1 MAMMAK
7 MRSLAPAFI
16 ISVGVLF
23 VLFMVISDSNVLE
36 ALGARSNN
44 VGSVNG
50 KDIGYQE
57 FSNFLDRAIEN
68 QKTQTGQEIPEES
81 MDQFRDQVW
90 DAIVTQTLTEQQIK
104 KFGIKVSDEEVRD
117 FILGPNPPEFLKR
130 NFIDSTG
137 KFNREMYES
146 ALFDAR
152 NKKALVEAEEVVRQQ
167 LLSQKLQSYLT
178 ATVSVSD
185 AELKQKFIDVNVKMQ
200 AEFVAIDLASL
211 PDADFK
217 TPEDEVKRYYD
228 EHPDQFTV
236 KAERKLKFVFFKIQ
250 ASRNDSDGI
259 AKNLQNVMMKAKN
272 DTASFKYF
280 CDIYSE
286 VPYSVDTMDVTQLPT
301 PLLDNFDDSKIG
313 TMIGPLS
320 ANNTYG
326 IYQISG
332 TVPSANPVVKA
343 SHILIKSTGD
353 DAKDLAEAT
362 RVYDELIA
370 GLDFSVAAAKY
381 SSDIGNAQS
390 GGELGWFGKG
400 RMVKEFEEACFSGS
414 IGVIQKPVKTNY
426 GYHIIKVTGKT
437 SKKYIVEKI
446 INSIKPS
453 AATRDDIYNEAN
465 DFAYI
470 AEKNGFDKEAELG
483 NYKVEESPAFNEES
497 SYLPTIGVNKPLLK
511 FAFEN
516 GVNTISQVFKGTNGY
531 VVAKIS
537 EVINQGVRKFEDVQK
552 QAQALLLK
560 EKKYVKAKSI
570 AEGIKKKSSANLAA
584 AKSIY
589 SKAHVDTTGAFTLS
603 GSIPKIGQEFNFAA
617 KAYDLKV
624 GAISEPIKGSR
635 GYFLAKLLSKDAF
648 DVNAFNTQKNSSRE
662 RMLQEKKNSFVS
674 QWLAKMK
681 KDADIV
687 DKRYLFYNR

>member
-16 ISVGVLF
+16 LSVGVLF

-50 KDIGYQE
+50 KDISYQE

-68 QKTQTGQEIPEES
+68 QKAQTGLEIPEEN

-90 DAIVTQTLTEQQIK
+90 DAIVTQTLTEYQIK
-104 KFGIKVSDEEVRD
+104 KFGIKVTDEEVRD
-117 FILGPNPPEFLKR
+117 YILGPNPPEFLKK

-167 LLSQKLQSYLT
+167 LLSQKLQSYLL
-178 ATVSVSD
+178 ATVSVGD
-185 AELKQKFIDVNVKMQ
+185 AELKQKFIDQNIKMQ
-200 AEFVAIDLASL
+200 AEFVSVDLNSF

-217 TPEDEVKRYYD
+217 TPEDEVKKYYN

-236 KAERKLKFVFFKIQ
+236 RAERKLKFVFFKIQ
-250 ASRNDSDGI
+250 PSRNDSDGI
-259 AKNLQNVMMKAKN
+259 LKNLQNVMLKAKN

-286 VPYSVDTMDVTQLPT
+286 VPYSKDTMDITQLPT
-301 PLLDNFDDSKIG
+301 ALLDNFDDSRIG
-313 TMIGPLS
+313 TMIGPFS

-332 TVPSANPVVKA
+332 TVPSNEVLAKA

-353 DAKDLAEAT
+353 DVKDLAEAT
-362 RVYDELIA
+362 RVYNEVMS
-370 GLDFSVAAAKY
+370 GMDFSTAAAKY
-381 SSDIGNAQS
+381 SSDLGNAKN

-400 RMVKEFEEACFSGS
+400 RMVKEFEEACFNGPM
-414 IGVIQKPVKTNY
+414 GVIQKPVKTNY
-426 GYHIIKVTGKT
+426 GYHVIKVTGKT

-453 AATRDDIYNEAN
+453 ATTRDDIYNQAN
-465 DFAYI
+465 DFAYV
-470 AEKNGFDKEAELG
+470 AEKNGFEKEAELSK
-483 NYKVEESPAFNEES
+483 YKIEETPAFNEES
-497 SYLPTIGVNKPLLK
+497 SYLPTIGVNKSLLK

-516 GVNTISQVFKGTNGY
+516 GLNTLSQVFKGNNGY
-531 VVAKIS
+531 VVAKVS

-560 EKKYVKAKSI
+560 DKKYNKAKSI
-570 AEGIKKKSSANLAA
+570 TEEIKKKSGGNFAA
-584 AKSIY
+584 VKSIY
-589 SKAHVDTTGAFTLS
+589 SKANFDTTGFFTLS
-603 GSIPKIGQEFNFAA
+603 GSIPKLGLEYNFAA
-617 KAYDLKV
+617 KAYDLPV
-624 GAISEPIKGSR
+624 GAVSAPIKGSR
-635 GYFLAKLLSKDAF
+635 GYFLAKLLSKDTF

-662 RMLQEKKNSFVS
+662 RILQEKKNSFIS

-687 DKRYLFYNR
+687 DKRYLFYSR

>member
-16 ISVGVLF
+16 LSVGVLF

-50 KDIGYQE
+50 KDISYQE

-68 QKTQTGQEIPEES
+68 QKAQTGQEIPEEN

-90 DAIVTQTLTEQQIK
+90 DAIVTQTLTEYQIK
-104 KFGIKVSDEEVRD
+104 KFGIKVTDEEVRD
-117 FILGPNPPEFLKR
+117 YILGPNPPEFLKK

-167 LLSQKLQSYLT
+167 LLSQKLQSYLL
-178 ATVSVSD
+178 ATVSVGD
-185 AELKQKFIDVNVKMQ
+185 AELKQKFIDQNIKMQ
-200 AEFVAIDLASL
+200 AEFVSVDLNSF

-217 TPEDEVKRYYD
+217 TPEDEVKKYYN

-236 KAERKLKFVFFKIQ
+236 RAERKLKFVFFKIQ
-250 ASRNDSDGI
+250 PSRNDSDGI
-259 AKNLQNVMMKAKN
+259 LKNLQNVMLKAKN

-286 VPYSVDTMDVTQLPT
+286 VPYSKDTMDITQLPT
-301 PLLDNFDDSKIG
+301 ALLDNFDDSRIG
-313 TMIGPLS
+313 TMIGPFS

-332 TVPSANPVVKA
+332 TVPSNEVLAKA

-353 DAKDLAEAT
+353 DVKDLAEAT
-362 RVYDELIA
+362 RVYNEVIS
-370 GLDFSVAAAKY
+370 GMDFSTAAAKY
-381 SSDIGNAQS
+381 SSDLGNAKN

-400 RMVKEFEEACFSGS
+400 RMVKEFEEACFNGPM
-414 IGVIQKPVKTNY
+414 GVIQKPVKTNY
-426 GYHIIKVTGKT
+426 GYHVIKVTGKT

-453 AATRDDIYNEAN
+453 ATTRDDIYNQAN
-465 DFAYI
+465 DFAYV
-470 AEKNGFDKEAELG
+470 AEKNGFEKEAELSK
-483 NYKVEESPAFNEES
+483 YKIEETPAFNEES
-497 SYLPTIGVNKPLLK
+497 SYLPTIGVNKSLLK

-516 GVNTISQVFKGTNGY
+516 GLNTLSQVFKGNNGY
-531 VVAKIS
+531 VVAKVS

-560 EKKYVKAKSI
+560 DKKYNKAKSI
-570 AEGIKKKSSANLAA
+570 TEEIKKKSGGNFAA
-584 AKSIY
+584 VKSIY
-589 SKAHVDTTGAFTLS
+589 SKANFDTTGFFTLS
-603 GSIPKIGQEFNFAA
+603 GSIPKLGLEYNFAA
-617 KAYDLKV
+617 KAYDLPV
-624 GAISEPIKGSR
+624 GAVSAPIKGSR
-635 GYFLAKLLSKDAF
+635 GYFLAKLLSKDTF

-662 RMLQEKKNSFVS
+662 RILQEKKNSFIS

-687 DKRYLFYNR
+687 DKRYLFYSR

>member
-50 KDIGYQE
+50 KSISYQE
-57 FSNFLDRAIEN
+57 FSNFLDRATEN
-68 QKTQTGQEIPEES
+68 QKAQTGQEIPEEN

-90 DAIVTQTLTEQQIK
+90 DAIVTQTLTEQQIE
-104 KFGIKVSDEEVRD
+104 KFGIKVTDEEVRD
-117 FILGPNPPEFLKR
+117 YILGPNPPEFLKK

-167 LLSQKLQSYLT
+167 LLSQKLQSYLL

-185 AELKQKFIDVNVKMQ
+185 GELKQKFIDQNIKMQ
-200 AEFVAIDLASL
+200 AEFVSVDLASL

-217 TPEDEVKRYYD
+217 TPEDELKKYYD
-228 EHPDQFTV
+228 EHPDQFSV
-236 KAERKLKFVFFKIQ
+236 QAQRKLKFVFFKIQ
-250 ASRNDSDGI
+250 PSRNDSEGI
-259 AKNLQNVMMKAKN
+259 FKNLQNVVVKAKD

-280 CDIYSE
+280 SDIYSE
-286 VPYSVDTMDVTQLPT
+286 VPYSKDTMDITQLPT
-301 PLLDNFDDSKIG
+301 ALLDNFDDSKIG

-326 IYQISG
+326 IYKVSG
-332 TVPSANPVVKA
+332 SVPSSEVLVRA

-353 DAKDLAEAT
+353 DAKDLLEAT
-362 RVYDELIA
+362 RVYNEVLN
-370 GLDFSVAAAKY
+370 GMNFSDAAAKY
-381 SSDIGNAQS
+381 SSDFGNAKN

-400 RMVKEFEEACFSGS
+400 RMVKEFEEAAFNGQ
-414 IGVIQKPVKTNY
+414 IGVVQKPVKTNY
-426 GYHIIKVTGKT
+426 GYHIIKVSGKT

-453 AATRDDIYNEAN
+453 ALTRDDIYNQAN
-465 DFAYI
+465 DFAYL
-470 AEKNGFDKEAELG
+470 AEKNGFEKEADLSK
-483 NYKVEESPAFNEES
+483 YKIEETPAFNEES
-497 SYLPTIGVNKPLLK
+497 AYLPVIGANKPLIK

-516 GVNTISQVFKGTNGY
+516 GVNTISQVFKGNNGY
-531 VVAKIS
+531 VIAKVS
-537 EVINQGVRKFEDVQK
+537 EVISEGVRKFEDVKK

-560 EKKYVKAKSI
+560 EKKYAKAKSI
-570 AEGIKKKSSANLAA
+570 IAEIKKKTGANFAG
-584 AKSIY
+584 AKNIY
-589 SKAHVDTTGAFTLS
+589 SKALFDTTGIFMLA
-603 GSIPKIGQEFNFAA
+603 GSIPKLGLEYNFAA
-617 KAYDLKV
+617 KAYNLSI
-624 GAISEPIKGSR
+624 GAISEPVKGNR
-635 GYFLAKLLSKDAF
+635 GYFLVKLLSKDAF
-648 DVNAFNTQKNSSRE
+648 DANTFNAQKNMLRE
-662 RMLQEKKNSFVS
+662 RTLQEKKNSFVS

>member
-16 ISVGVLF
+16 LSVGVLF

-50 KDIGYQE
+50 KKISYQE
-57 FSNFLDRAIEN
+57 FSSFLDRATEN
-68 QKTQTGQEIPEES
+68 QKAQTGQEIPEEN

-90 DAIVTQTLTEQQIK
+90 DAIVTQTLTENQIK
-104 KFGIKVSDEEVRD
+104 KFGIKVTDEEVRD
-117 FILGPNPPEFLKR
+117 YILGPNPPEFLKK

-167 LLSQKLQSYLT
+167 LLSQKLQSYLL

-185 AELKQKFIDVNVKMQ
+185 GELKQKFIDQNTKMQ
-200 AEFVAIDLASL
+200 AEFVSVDLASL
-211 PDADFK
+211 PDTDFK
-217 TPEDEVKRYYD
+217 TPEDEVKKYYD
-228 EHPDQFTV
+228 EHPDQFSV
-236 KAERKLKFVFFKIQ
+236 QAQRKLKFVFFKIQ
-250 ASRNDSDGI
+250 PSRNDSDGI
-259 AKNLQNVMMKAKN
+259 FKNLQNVILKAKN
-272 DTASFKYF
+272 DTSSFKYF
-280 CDIYSE
+280 SDIYSE
-286 VPYSVDTMDVTQLPT
+286 IPYSKDTMDITQLPT
-301 PLLDNFDDSKIG
+301 ALLDNFDDSKIG

-326 IYQISG
+326 IYKVSG
-332 TVPSANPVVKA
+332 TVPSKDVLVRA

-362 RVYDELIA
+362 RVYNEVLS
-370 GLDFSVAAAKY
+370 GMNFSDAAAKY
-381 SSDIGNAQS
+381 SSDYGNAKN

-400 RMVKEFEEACFSGS
+400 RMIKEFEEAAFNGP
-414 IGVIQKPVKTNY
+414 IGVVQKPVKTNY

-453 AATRDDIYNEAN
+453 ALTRDDIYNQSN
-465 DFAYI
+465 DFAYL
-470 AEKNGFDKEAELG
+470 AEKNGFEKEADLSK
-483 NYKVEESPAFNEES
+483 YKIEETPAFNEES
-497 SYLPTIGVNKPLLK
+497 GYLPVIGVNKSLIK

-516 GVNTISQVFKGTNGY
+516 GVNTVSQVFKGNNGY
-531 VVAKIS
+531 VIAKVS
-537 EVINQGVRKFEDVQK
+537 EVINEGVRNFDDVK
-552 QAQALLLK
+552 KEAQALLLK
-560 EKKYVKAKSI
+560 EKKYAKAKSI
-570 AEGIKKKSSANLAA
+570 VEEMKKKLGTNLAG
-584 AKSIY
+584 AKSVY
-589 SKAHVDTTGAFTLS
+589 NRALYDTTGIFTTS
-603 GSIPKIGQEFNFAA
+603 GSIPKLGLEYNFAA
-617 KAYDLKV
+617 KVYNLSI
-624 GAISEPIKGSR
+624 GAVSESIKGNR
-635 GYFLAKLLSKDAF
+635 GYLLAKLLSKDAF
-648 DVNAFNTQKNSSRE
+648 DVNAFNTQKNMLRD
-662 RMLQEKKNSFVS
+662 RALQEKKNSFVS

>member
-16 ISVGVLF
+16 LSVGVLF

-50 KDIGYQE
+50 KDISYQE

-68 QKTQTGQEIPEES
+68 QKAQTGQEIPEEN

-90 DAIVTQTLTEQQIK
+90 DAIVTQTLTEYQIK
-104 KFGIKVSDEEVRD
+104 KFGIKVTDEEVRD
-117 FILGPNPPEFLKR
+117 YILGPNPPEFLKK

-167 LLSQKLQSYLT
+167 LLSQKLQSYLL
-178 ATVSVSD
+178 ATVSVGD
-185 AELKQKFIDVNVKMQ
+185 AELKQKFIDQNIKMQ
-200 AEFVAIDLASL
+200 AEFVSVDLNSF

-217 TPEDEVKRYYD
+217 TPEDEVKKYYN

-236 KAERKLKFVFFKIQ
+236 RAERKLKFVFFKIQ
-250 ASRNDSDGI
+250 PSRNDSDGI
-259 AKNLQNVMMKAKN
+259 LKNLQNVMLKAKN

-286 VPYSVDTMDVTQLPT
+286 VPYSKDTMDITQLPT
-301 PLLDNFDDSKIG
+301 ALLDNFDDSRIG
-313 TMIGPLS
+313 TMIGPFS

-332 TVPSANPVVKA
+332 TVPSNEVLAKA

-353 DAKDLAEAT
+353 DVKDLAEAT
-362 RVYDELIA
+362 RVYNEVMS
-370 GLDFSVAAAKY
+370 GMDFSTAAAKY
-381 SSDIGNAQS
+381 SSDLGNAKN

-400 RMVKEFEEACFSGS
+400 RMVKEFEEACFNGPM
-414 IGVIQKPVKTNY
+414 GVIQKPVKTNY
-426 GYHIIKVTGKT
+426 GYHVIKVTGKT

-453 AATRDDIYNEAN
+453 ATTRDDIYNQAN
-465 DFAYI
+465 DFAYV
-470 AEKNGFDKEAELG
+470 AEKNGFEKEAELSK
-483 NYKVEESPAFNEES
+483 YKIEETPAFNEES
-497 SYLPTIGVNKPLLK
+497 SYLPTIGVNKSLLK

-516 GVNTISQVFKGTNGY
+516 GLNTLSQVFKGNNGY
-531 VVAKIS
+531 IVAKVS

-560 EKKYVKAKSI
+560 DKKYNKAKSI
-570 AEGIKKKSSANLAA
+570 TEEIKKKSGGNFAA
-584 AKSIY
+584 VKSIY
-589 SKAHVDTTGAFTLS
+589 SKANFDTTGFFTLS
-603 GSIPKIGQEFNFAA
+603 GSIPKLGLEYNFAA
-617 KAYDLKV
+617 KAYDLPV
-624 GAISEPIKGSR
+624 GAVSAPIKGSR
-635 GYFLAKLLSKDAF
+635 GYFLAKLLSKDTF

-662 RMLQEKKNSFVS
+662 RILQEKKNSFIS

-687 DKRYLFYNR
+687 DKRYLFYSR

>member
-400 RMVKEFEEACFSGS
+400 RMVKEFEEACFNGP
-414 IGVIQKPVKTNY
+414 IGVVQKPVKTNY

>member
-16 ISVGVLF
+16 LSVGVLF

-50 KDIGYQE
+50 KDISYQE

-68 QKTQTGQEIPEES
+68 QKAQTGQEIPEEN

-90 DAIVTQTLTEQQIK
+90 DAIVTQTLTEYQIK
-104 KFGIKVSDEEVRD
+104 KFGIKVTDEEVRD
-117 FILGPNPPEFLKR
+117 YILGPNPPEFLKK

-167 LLSQKLQSYLT
+167 LLSQKLQSYLL
-178 ATVSVSD
+178 ATVSVGD
-185 AELKQKFIDVNVKMQ
+185 AELKQKFIDQNIKMQ
-200 AEFVAIDLASL
+200 AEFVSVDLNSF

-217 TPEDEVKRYYD
+217 TPEDEVKKYYN

-236 KAERKLKFVFFKIQ
+236 RAERKLKFVFFKIQ
-250 ASRNDSDGI
+250 PSRNDSDGI
-259 AKNLQNVMMKAKN
+259 LKNLQNVMLKAKN

-286 VPYSVDTMDVTQLPT
+286 VPYSKDTMDITQLPT
-301 PLLDNFDDSKIG
+301 ALLDNFDDSRIG
-313 TMIGPLS
+313 TMIGPFS

-332 TVPSANPVVKA
+332 TVPSNEVLAKA

-353 DAKDLAEAT
+353 DVKDLAEAT
-362 RVYDELIA
+362 RVYNEVMS
-370 GLDFSVAAAKY
+370 GMDFSTAAAKY
-381 SSDIGNAQS
+381 SSDLGNAKN

-400 RMVKEFEEACFSGS
+400 RMVKEFEEACFNGPM
-414 IGVIQKPVKTNY
+414 GVIQKPVKTNY
-426 GYHIIKVTGKT
+426 GYHVIKVTGKT

-453 AATRDDIYNEAN
+453 ATTRDDIYNQAN
-465 DFAYI
+465 DFAYV
-470 AEKNGFDKEAELG
+470 AEKNGFEKEAELSK
-483 NYKVEESPAFNEES
+483 YKIEETPAFNEES
-497 SYLPTIGVNKPLLK
+497 SYLPTIGVNKSLLK

-516 GVNTISQVFKGTNGY
+516 GLNTLSQVFKGNNGY
-531 VVAKIS
+531 VVAKVS

-560 EKKYVKAKSI
+560 DKKYNKAKSI
-570 AEGIKKKSSANLAA
+570 TEEIKKKSGGNFAA
-584 AKSIY
+584 VKSIY
-589 SKAHVDTTGAFTLS
+589 SKANFDTTGFFTLS
-603 GSIPKIGQEFNFAA
+603 GSIPKLGLEYNFAA
-617 KAYDLKV
+617 KAYDLPV
-624 GAISEPIKGSR
+624 GAVSAPIKGSR
-635 GYFLAKLLSKDAF
+635 GYFLAKLLSKDTF

-662 RMLQEKKNSFVS
+662 RILQEKKNSFIS

-687 DKRYLFYNR
+687 DKRYLFYSR

>member
-23 VLFMVISDSNVLE
+23 VLFMIISDSNVLE
-36 ALGARSNN
+36 ALGARSND

-50 KDIGYQE
+50 KKITYQE

-68 QKTQTGQEIPEES
+68 QKAQTGQDVPEES

-90 DAIVTQTLTEQQIK
+90 DAIVTQTITEQQIE
-104 KFGIKVSDEEVRD
+104 KFGIKVSDDEIRE
-117 FILGPNPPEFLKR
+117 FILGPNPPEFLKK

-137 KFNREMYES
+137 NFNRQLYES

-152 NKKALVEAEEVVRQQ
+152 NKKALVEAEGVVKQQ
-167 LLSQKLQSYLT
+167 LLSQKLQSYLL
-178 ATVSVSD
+178 ATVTVSD
-185 AELKQKFIDVNVKMQ
+185 AELKQKYIDQNIKMQ
-200 AEFVAIDLASL
+200 AEFVSVDLASL

-217 TPEDEVKRYYD
+217 TPENEIKKYYD

-250 ASRNDSDGI
+250 PSKSDSDGVL
-259 AKNLQNVMMKAKN
+259 KNLQNVILKAQN
-272 DTASFKYF
+272 DTSSFKYF

-286 VPYSVDTMDVTQLPT
+286 VPYSKDTMDVTQLPAS
-301 PLLDNFDDSKIG
+301 LLDNFDNSKIG
-313 TMIGPLS
+313 KMIGPLS
-320 ANNTYG
+320 VNNTYG

-332 TVPSANPVVKA
+332 TVPSSDILVRA
-343 SHILIKSTGD
+343 SHILVKNSGD

-362 RVYDELIA
+362 RIYNELI
-370 GLDFSVAAAKY
+370 GGMNFSLAAEKY
-381 SSDIGNAQS
+381 SSDLGNAKN

-400 RMVKEFEEACFSGS
+400 RMVKEFEEACFNGQ
-414 IGVIQKPVKTNY
+414 IGVVQKPVKTSF

-437 SKKYIVEKI
+437 SQKYIVEKI

-453 AATRDDIYNEAN
+453 ALTKDDIYNQAN

-470 AEKNGFDKEAELG
+470 AEKNGFEKEAELSK
-483 NYKVEESPAFNEES
+483 YKVEVTPAFNEES
-497 SYLPTIGVNKPLLK
+497 SYLPTIGVNKALLK

-516 GVNTISQVFKGTNGY
+516 GVNTLSPVFKGNNGY
-531 VVAKIS
+531 VVAKVS
-537 EVINQGVRKFEDVQK
+537 EVINEGVRKYEDVQK

-560 EKKYVKAKSI
+560 EKKYAKAKAI
-570 AEGIKKKSSANLAA
+570 ITEIKKKTNSNLAA
-584 AKSIY
+584 AKSIFD
-589 SKAHVDTTGAFTLS
+589 KATYDTTGVFTVS
-603 GSIPKIGQEFNFAA
+603 GSIPKLGLEYNFAA
-617 KAYDLKV
+617 KAYELPT
-624 GAISEPIKGSR
+624 GSISEPIKGNR
-635 GYFLAKLLSKDAF
+635 GYLLAKLLSKDAF
-648 DVNAFNTQKNSSRE
+648 DATTFNAQKNSLRA
-662 RMLQEKKNSFVS
+662 RLLQEKNNSFVS

-687 DKRYLFYNR
+687 DNRHVFYNR

>member
-1 MAMMAK
+1 MAK

-16 ISVGVLF
+16 LSVGVLF

-50 KDIGYQE
+50 KDISYQE

-68 QKTQTGQEIPEES
+68 QKAQTGQEIPEEN

-90 DAIVTQTLTEQQIK
+90 DAIVTQTLTEYQIK
-104 KFGIKVSDEEVRD
+104 KFGIKVTDEEVRD
-117 FILGPNPPEFLKR
+117 YILGPNPPEFLKK

-167 LLSQKLQSYLT
+167 LLSQKLQSYLL
-178 ATVSVSD
+178 ATVSVGD
-185 AELKQKFIDVNVKMQ
+185 AELKQKFIDQNIKMQ
-200 AEFVAIDLASL
+200 AEFVSVDLNSF

-217 TPEDEVKRYYD
+217 TPEDEVKKYYN

-236 KAERKLKFVFFKIQ
+236 RAERKLKFVFFKIQ
-250 ASRNDSDGI
+250 PSRNDSDGI
-259 AKNLQNVMMKAKN
+259 LKNLQNVMLKAKN

-286 VPYSVDTMDVTQLPT
+286 VPYSKDTMDITQLPT
-301 PLLDNFDDSKIG
+301 ALLDNFDDSRIG
-313 TMIGPLS
+313 TMIGPFS

-332 TVPSANPVVKA
+332 TVPSNEVLAKA

-353 DAKDLAEAT
+353 DVKDLAEAT
-362 RVYDELIA
+362 RVYNEVMS
-370 GLDFSVAAAKY
+370 GMDFSTAAAKY
-381 SSDIGNAQS
+381 SSDLGNAKN

-400 RMVKEFEEACFSGS
+400 RMVKEFEEACFNGPM
-414 IGVIQKPVKTNY
+414 GVIQKPVKTNY
-426 GYHIIKVTGKT
+426 GYHVIKVTGKT

-453 AATRDDIYNEAN
+453 ATTRDDIYNQAN
-465 DFAYI
+465 DFAYV
-470 AEKNGFDKEAELG
+470 AEKNGFEKEAELSK
-483 NYKVEESPAFNEES
+483 YKIEETPAFNEES
-497 SYLPTIGVNKPLLK
+497 SYLPTIGVNKSLLK

-516 GVNTISQVFKGTNGY
+516 GLNTLSQVFKGNNGY
-531 VVAKIS
+531 VVAKVS

-560 EKKYVKAKSI
+560 DKKYNKAKSI
-570 AEGIKKKSSANLAA
+570 TEEIKKKSGGNFAA
-584 AKSIY
+584 VKSIY
-589 SKAHVDTTGAFTLS
+589 SKANFDTTGFFTLS
-603 GSIPKIGQEFNFAA
+603 GSIPKLGLEYNFAA
-617 KAYDLKV
+617 KAYDLPV
-624 GAISEPIKGSR
+624 GAVSAPIKGSR
-635 GYFLAKLLSKDAF
+635 GYFLAKLLSKDTF

-662 RMLQEKKNSFVS
+662 RILQEKKNSFIS

-687 DKRYLFYNR
+687 DKRYLFYSR

>member
-50 KDIGYQE
+50 KDISYQE

-68 QKTQTGQEIPEES
+68 QKAQTGQDVPEEN

-90 DAIVTQTLTEQQIK
+90 DAIVTQTLTEQQIE
-104 KFGIKVSDEEVRD
+104 KFGIKVTDEEIRD

-137 KFNREMYES
+137 KFNRQMYES

-167 LLSQKLQSYLT
+167 LLSQKLQSYLL
-178 ATVSVSD
+178 ATVSISD
-185 AELKQKFIDVNVKMQ
+185 AELKRKFIDQNLKMQ
-200 AEFVAIDLASL
+200 AEFVSIDLNSF
-211 PDADFK
+211 PDAEFK
-217 TPEDEVKRYYD
+217 TPEDEVRKYYD
-228 EHPDQFTV
+228 EHPDKFTV
-236 KAERKLKFVFFKIQ
+236 NAERKLKFVFFKIQ
-250 ASRNDSDGI
+250 SSRSDSEGVL
-259 AKNLQNVMMKAKN
+259 KNLQNVMLKAKG

-280 CDIYSE
+280 AEIYSE
-286 VPYSVDTMDVTQLPT
+286 IPYSKDTMNISELPT
-301 PLLDNFDDSKIG
+301 ALLDNFDDTKIG
-313 TMIGPLS
+313 TMIGPFS
-320 ANNTYG
+320 GNNTYG

-332 TVPSANPVVKA
+332 TVPASELLVKA

-353 DAKDLAEAT
+353 EAKDAAEAT
-362 RVYDELIA
+362 RVYNELI
-370 GLDFSVAAAKY
+370 GGMDFGAAAAKY
-381 SSDIGNAQS
+381 SSDLGNAKN

-400 RMVKEFEEACFSGS
+400 RMVKEFEEACFNGP

-437 SKKYIVEKI
+437 SQKYIVEKI
-446 INSIKPS
+446 INTIKPS
-453 AATRDDIYNEAN
+453 ALTRDDIYNQAN

-470 AEKNGFDKEAELG
+470 AEKNGFEKEAEVG
-483 NYKVEESPAFNEES
+483 NLKIEETPAFNEES
-497 SYLPTIGVNKPLLK
+497 QYLPTIGVNKALLK

-516 GVNTISQVFKGTNGY
+516 GLNTLSQVYKGNNGY

-537 EVINQGVRKFEDVQK
+537 DVINPGVRKYEDVKK

-560 EKKYVKAKSI
+560 EKKYVKAKTI
-570 AEGIKKKSSANLAA
+570 AENIKKKNGTNLAA
-584 AKSIY
+584 AKNVY
-589 SKAHVDTTGAFTLS
+589 GKAIFDTTGIFTTS
-603 GSIPKIGQEFNFAA
+603 ASIPKLGLEYNFAA
-617 KAYDLKV
+617 KVYDLSI
-624 GAISEPIKGSR
+624 GAVSEPIKGSR
-635 GYFLAKLLSKDAF
+635 GYLLAKLLSKDSF
-648 DVNAFNTQKNSSRE
+648 DANAFNTQKSGLRGTL
-662 RMLQEKKNSFVS
+662 LQEKKNSFVS

-681 KDADIV
+681 KEADIV
-687 DKRYLFYNR
+687 DKRYVFYNR

>member
-16 ISVGVLF
+16 LSVGVLF

-50 KDIGYQE
+50 KDISYQE

-68 QKTQTGQEIPEES
+68 QKAQTGQEIPEEN

-90 DAIVTQTLTEQQIK
+90 DAIVTQTLTEYQIK
-104 KFGIKVSDEEVRD
+104 KFGIKVTDEEVRD
-117 FILGPNPPEFLKR
+117 YILGPNPPEFLKK

-167 LLSQKLQSYLT
+167 LLSQKLQSYLL
-178 ATVSVSD
+178 ATVSVGD
-185 AELKQKFIDVNVKMQ
+185 AELKQKFIDQNIKMQ
-200 AEFVAIDLASL
+200 AEFVSVDLNSF

-217 TPEDEVKRYYD
+217 TPEDEVKKYYN

-236 KAERKLKFVFFKIQ
+236 RAERKLKFVFFKIQ
-250 ASRNDSDGI
+250 PSRNDSDGI
-259 AKNLQNVMMKAKN
+259 LKNLQNVMLKAKN

-286 VPYSVDTMDVTQLPT
+286 VPYSKDTMDITQLPT
-301 PLLDNFDDSKIG
+301 ALLDNFDDSRIG
-313 TMIGPLS
+313 TMIGPFS

-332 TVPSANPVVKA
+332 TVPSNEVLAKA

-353 DAKDLAEAT
+353 DVKDLAEAT
-362 RVYDELIA
+362 RVYNEVMS
-370 GLDFSVAAAKY
+370 GMDFSTAAAKY
-381 SSDIGNAQS
+381 SSDLGNAKN

-400 RMVKEFEEACFSGS
+400 RMVKEFEEACFNGPM
-414 IGVIQKPVKTNY
+414 GVIQKPVKTNY
-426 GYHIIKVTGKT
+426 GYHVIKVTGKT

-453 AATRDDIYNEAN
+453 ATTRDDIYNQAN
-465 DFAYI
+465 DFAYV
-470 AEKNGFDKEAELG
+470 AEKNGFEKEAELSK
-483 NYKVEESPAFNEES
+483 YKIEETPAFNEES
-497 SYLPTIGVNKPLLK
+497 SYLPTIGVNKSLLK

-516 GVNTISQVFKGTNGY
+516 GLNTLSQVFKGNNGY
-531 VVAKIS
+531 VVAKVS

-560 EKKYVKAKSI
+560 DKKYNK
-570 AEGIKKKSSANLAA
+570 
-584 AKSIY
+584 
-589 SKAHVDTTGAFTLS
+589 
-603 GSIPKIGQEFNFAA
+603 GQ
-617 KAYDLKV
+617 
-624 GAISEPIKGSR
+624 
-635 GYFLAKLLSKDAF
+635 
-648 DVNAFNTQKNSSRE
+648 
-662 RMLQEKKNSFVS
+662 
-674 QWLAKMK
+674 
-681 KDADIV
+681 
-687 DKRYLFYNR
+687 

>member
-1 MAMMAK
+1 
-7 MRSLAPAFI
+7 
-16 ISVGVLF
+16 
-23 VLFMVISDSNVLE
+23 MVISDSNVLE

-50 KDIGYQE
+50 KDISYQE

-68 QKTQTGQEIPEES
+68 QKAQTGQEIPEEN

-90 DAIVTQTLTEQQIK
+90 DAIVTQTLTEYQIK
-104 KFGIKVSDEEVRD
+104 KFGIKVTDEEVRD
-117 FILGPNPPEFLKR
+117 YILGPNPPEFLKK

-167 LLSQKLQSYLT
+167 LLSQKLQSYLL
-178 ATVSVSD
+178 ATVSVGD
-185 AELKQKFIDVNVKMQ
+185 AELKQKFIDQNIKMQ
-200 AEFVAIDLASL
+200 AEFVSVDLNSF

-217 TPEDEVKRYYD
+217 TPEDEVKKYYN

-236 KAERKLKFVFFKIQ
+236 RAERKLKFVFFKIQ
-250 ASRNDSDGI
+250 PSRNDSDGI
-259 AKNLQNVMMKAKN
+259 LKNLQNVMLKAKN

-286 VPYSVDTMDVTQLPT
+286 VPYSKDTMDITQLPT
-301 PLLDNFDDSKIG
+301 ALLDNFDDSRIG
-313 TMIGPLS
+313 TMIGPFS

-332 TVPSANPVVKA
+332 TVPSNEVLAKA

-353 DAKDLAEAT
+353 DVKDLAEAT
-362 RVYDELIA
+362 RVYNEVMS
-370 GLDFSVAAAKY
+370 GMDFSTAAAKY
-381 SSDIGNAQS
+381 SSDLGNAKN

-400 RMVKEFEEACFSGS
+400 RMVKEFEEACFNGPM
-414 IGVIQKPVKTNY
+414 GVIQKPVKTNY
-426 GYHIIKVTGKT
+426 GYHVIKVTGKT

-453 AATRDDIYNEAN
+453 ATTRDDIYNQAN
-465 DFAYI
+465 DFAYV
-470 AEKNGFDKEAELG
+470 AEKNGFEKEAELSK
-483 NYKVEESPAFNEES
+483 YKIEETPAFNEES
-497 SYLPTIGVNKPLLK
+497 SYLPTIGVNKSLLK

-516 GVNTISQVFKGTNGY
+516 GLNTLSQVFKGNNGY
-531 VVAKIS
+531 VVAKVS

-560 EKKYVKAKSI
+560 DKKYNKAKSI
-570 AEGIKKKSSANLAA
+570 TEEIKKKSGGNFAA
-584 AKSIY
+584 VKSIY
-589 SKAHVDTTGAFTLS
+589 SKANFDTTGFFTLS
-603 GSIPKIGQEFNFAA
+603 GSIPKLGLEYNFAA
-617 KAYDLKV
+617 KAYDLPV
-624 GAISEPIKGSR
+624 GAVSAPIKGSR
-635 GYFLAKLLSKDAF
+635 GYFLAKLLSKDTF

-662 RMLQEKKNSFVS
+662 RILQEKKNSFIS

-687 DKRYLFYNR
+687 DKRYLFYSR

>member
-90 DAIVTQTLTEQQIK
+90 DAIVTQTLTEQQIE
-104 KFGIKVSDEEVRD
+104 KFGIKVTDEEVRD

-137 KFNREMYES
+137 NFNREMYES

-185 AELKQKFIDVNVKMQ
+185 AELKQKFIDANVKMQ
-200 AEFVAIDLASL
+200 AEFVAIDLASM

-280 CDIYSE
+280 SDIYSE

-332 TVPSANPVVKA
+332 TVPTGNPVVKA

-353 DAKDLAEAT
+353 DAKDLALAT

-381 SSDIGNAQS
+381 SSDIGNAKS

-400 RMVKEFEEACFSGS
+400 RMVKEFEEACFNGP

-497 SYLPTIGVNKPLLK
+497 SYLPTIGVNKALLK

-516 GVNTISQVFKGTNGY
+516 GVNTISQVFKGTSGY
-531 VVAKIS
+531 VVAKVS
-537 EVINQGVRKFEDVQK
+537 EVINQGVRKYDDVQK
-552 QAQALLLK
+552 QAQSLLLK

-570 AEGIKKKSSANLAA
+570 AEEIKKKSSAKLAA

-617 KAYDLKV
+617 KAYELKV